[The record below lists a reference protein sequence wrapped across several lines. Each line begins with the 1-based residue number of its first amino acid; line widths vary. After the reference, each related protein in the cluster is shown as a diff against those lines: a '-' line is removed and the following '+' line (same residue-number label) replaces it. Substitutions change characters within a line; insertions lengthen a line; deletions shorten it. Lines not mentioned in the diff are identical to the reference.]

1 MPEYSLE
8 KESNA
13 EAVEGPRVDMVWKE
27 SVSPAVSSKTP
38 KWAESE
44 QVTLSH
50 FHTNLHQRLL

>member
-1 MPEYSLE
+1 ME